1 MGKKWQTI
9 LRTGKG
15 AYAEGAY
22 AFLLCAE
29 LCTKC
34 FGVKGITGMAHGPY
48 GKIFG
53 KVYLRDFQ
61 KELLFSPQ
69 SFILVKAKKRQCCQS
84 LYSIERECGTW
95 SENNPVETVEHQKGG
110 CALRHGVLSG

>member
-1 MGKKWQTI
+1 
-9 LRTGKG
+9 
-15 AYAEGAY
+15 
-22 AFLLCAE
+22 
-29 LCTKC
+29 
-34 FGVKGITGMAHGPY
+34 MAHGPY

-95 SENNPVETVEHQKGG
+95 SENNPVETVEHQKEDVPFDMECYQGEEG
-110 CALRHGVLSG
+110 HVYDFGFGMDYNGTMEDERVRRYGADRIGHTHQQ